1 MLGVDLVCLELR
13 VDQGGGQAELVH
25 MAFADPL
32 LLEVLQAVV
41 AADRDHLVVA
51 AQLHYVVLFTLRK
64 RTFDHL
70 CNLAI
75 TPLFQERLYYES
87 YI

>member
-1 MLGVDLVCLELR
+1 MCLELR

-51 AQLHYVVLFTLRK
+51 AQLHYVVLFTL
-64 RTFDHL
+64 
-70 CNLAI
+70 
-75 TPLFQERLYYES
+75 
-87 YI
+87 